1 MPLLSCLHCVI
12 ILEILCSGKNPGPKI
27 RVSTFFVLVHNNA
40 CYSIIFFRFLRPM
53 SDKKMKKIDATPF
66 GSSMPD
72 VGMDSFSENVIQND
86 TTG

>member
-1 MPLLSCLHCVI
+1 
-12 ILEILCSGKNPGPKI
+12 
-27 RVSTFFVLVHNNA
+27 
-40 CYSIIFFRFLRPM
+40 M

-86 TTG
+86 TTGEDYANSLNSSMAAP